1 MLNENQF
8 CDTRHFCTIAVLTIT
23 KNCLRPKQK
32 ASPGSKESLRSICA
46 RFGGVSAH
54 LISINMILYA
64 FNKELCFR
72 FPNTHFFCY

>member
-1 MLNENQF
+1 MS
-8 CDTRHFCTIAVLTIT
+8 
-23 KNCLRPKQK
+23 KQK

-72 FPNTHFFCY
+72 FPNTHFFIIIEKYLLIINCTFYIKFCII